1 MVAVTAG
8 RDQRTGAP
16 SEDQRHA
23 QLLAD
28 LQGLLR
34 VPFLKGL
41 RLSGVSLVAGVNR
54 IDHKLGRPYQG
65 WFPLRVQGAALVA
78 YEQASDDPRRALV
91 LNVAAPCVADL
102 WVF

>member
-23 QLLAD
+23 QLLSD

-34 VPFLKGL
+34 VPFLRGVRLPGL
-41 RLSGVSLVAGVNR
+41 ALVAGSNR
-54 IDHKLGRPYQG
+54 IAHKLGRPYQG
-65 WFPLRVQGAALVA
+65 WWALRVRDAALVA
-78 YEQASDDPRRALV
+78 FEVTSDDPRRVLV
-91 LNVAAPCVADL
+91 LDVAAPCVCDL